1 MANGLLRLF
10 RMAPASEID
19 DAHSE
24 DEIRILMKE
33 SNKSGLIDNTELAL
47 VDNIFDFT
55 DTTAREIMIPRTEM
69 ICLNANQ
76 SMLENMEIAS
86 ESMRTRYP
94 VYNGDKDHIIGFIH
108 IKDLMRS
115 QLTDT
120 ISVIRPILAV
130 PDTTLISDLLKRMQR
145 SKTQIAILIDEY
157 GGTSGMVTLEDIMEE
172 IVGEIQDEFDH
183 ERPTIEQVNEMEYS
197 IDGLMLIEEVSER
210 FGIEMDRTDY
220 DTIDGWLYSR
230 VDAIPPEVG
239 QTVEHNGYLFVI
251 EETEQKRISRV
262 QVVKLEMLVEEEGA

>member
-1 MANGLLRLF
+1 
-10 RMAPASEID
+10 
-19 DAHSE
+19 
-24 DEIRILMKE
+24 
-33 SNKSGLIDNTELAL
+33 
-47 VDNIFDFT
+47 
-55 DTTAREIMIPRTEM
+55 
-69 ICLNANQ
+69 
-76 SMLENMEIAS
+76 
-86 ESMRTRYP
+86 
-94 VYNGDKDHIIGFIH
+94 
-108 IKDLMRS
+108 
-115 QLTDT
+115 
-120 ISVIRPILAV
+120 
-130 PDTTLISDLLKRMQR
+130 
-145 SKTQIAILIDEY
+145 
-157 GGTSGMVTLEDIMEE
+157 MVTLEDIMEE

-220 DTIDGWLYSR
+220 DTIGGWLYSR